1 MKNGRIRLTFWQ
13 LRFLYPQYNS
23 EWMLLMVDQFS
34 SAESTEVSWSL
45 DSTTVY
51 GTLVRPSGP
60 GPFPA
65 VVMVA
70 GSGPTDRD
78 WTSPLLPGTNG
89 SARLLAEA
97 LAQAGISSLR
107 YDKRP
112 SGPHLRENMPAL
124 IGKISMQSHLDEL
137 AGAVRT
143 IASQEYIRKDE
154 IFALTNSEGA
164 LHAINYQV
172 SRPAIPFAGLL
183 LTAPPG
189 QVVGAVGRSQI
200 AAQVAGLPNEEAL
213 LAAYDA
219 AIAHFSAAEPFTP
232 DPSLPQSAQMLL
244 QALATPA
251 NLPFA
256 RELWI
261 ADAAA
266 MLRQVEVPVLIV
278 IGKKDIQ
285 VDWQAD
291 GEPLQRA
298 AAGKKDVTFLFPENA
313 NHVQKYEP
321 KSRAELSPN
330 EAVTG
335 YNAPEAH
342 LDEEAQAGI
351 LHWLAA
357 HT

>member
-1 MKNGRIRLTFWQ
+1 MIIQGSFG
-13 LRFLYPQYNS
+13 
-23 EWMLLMVDQFS
+23 
-34 SAESTEVSWSL
+34 ASTEVSWPL

-60 GPFPA
+60 VPSPA

-78 WTSPLLPGTNG
+78 WNTPLLPGTNG

-97 LAQAGISSLR
+97 LAQAGIASLR

-112 SGPHLRENMPAL
+112 SGPHIRENMEAL
-124 IGKISMQSHLDEL
+124 SGKISMQSHLDEL
-137 AGAVRT
+137 TGAVRML
-143 IASQEYIRKDE
+143 ASRADVRKDK

-164 LHAINYQV
+164 LHALNYQV
-172 SRPAIPFAGLL
+172 SSPAIPLAGLV

-189 QVVGAVGRSQI
+189 RSVGAVGRSQI
-200 AAQVAGLPNEEAL
+200 AAQVAGASNGEAL
-213 LAAYDA
+213 MAVYDA
-219 AIAHFSAAEPFTP
+219 AIAHFIAAEPFTL
-232 DPSLPQSAQMLL
+232 DPALPQAAQMLL
-244 QALATPA
+244 QALASPG

-261 ADAAA
+261 ADAAD
-266 MLRQVEVPVLIV
+266 LLKQIQVPVLIV

-291 GEPLQRA
+291 GELLQRA
-298 AAGKKDVTFLFPENA
+298 VAGKQDVTFVFPDNA

-321 KSRAELSPN
+321 KSRAELVLT
-330 EAVTG
+330 EVMTG
-335 YNAPEAH
+335 YNAPDAH
-342 LDEEAQAGI
+342 LDEEAQASI
-351 LHWLAA
+351 LKWLAA
-357 HT
+357 HI

>member
-1 MKNGRIRLTFWQ
+1 M
-13 LRFLYPQYNS
+13 P
-23 EWMLLMVDQFS
+23 DQIS
-34 SAESTEVSWSL
+34 YGGSTEISWPL

-60 GPFPA
+60 RPFATLPGWSVLGSAGEHPFGPPA

-78 WTSPLLPGTNG
+78 WNTPLLPGTNG

-97 LAQAGISSLR
+97 LARAGIASLR

-112 SGPHLRENMPAL
+112 SGPHLHENMQAL
-124 IGKISMQSHLDEL
+124 IGKISMQSHVDEL
-137 AGAVRT
+137 AGAVHT
-143 IASQEYIRKDE
+143 LASQDDVRKDR

-164 LHAINYQV
+164 LHALNYQL
-172 SRPAIPFAGLL
+172 SNPAIPFAGLV

-189 QVVGAVGRSQI
+189 RTVGAVGRSQI
-200 AAQVAGLPNEEAL
+200 AAQVAGMPNEEVL
-213 LAAYDA
+213 MAAYDA
-219 AIAHFSAAEPFTP
+219 AIAHFIADEPFTP
-232 DPSLPQSAQMLL
+232 DPELPQAAQMLL
-244 QALATPA
+244 LGLATPA

-266 MLRQVEVPVLIV
+266 LLKQIQVPVLIV

-291 GEPLQRA
+291 GETLQHA
-298 AAGKKDVTFLFPENA
+298 AAGKQEVTFVFPENA

-321 KSRAELSPN
+321 KNRSDLVLTE
-330 EAVTG
+330 VMTG
-335 YNAPEAH
+335 YNAPDAH
-342 LDEEAQAGI
+342 LDEEALASI
-351 LHWLAA
+351 LNWLAA
-357 HT
+357 HA

>member
-1 MKNGRIRLTFWQ
+1 
-13 LRFLYPQYNS
+13 
-23 EWMLLMVDQFS
+23 MVDQIS
-34 SAESTEVSWSL
+34 SGESAEVSWPL

-78 WTSPLLPGTNG
+78 WNSPLLPGTNG

-97 LAQAGISSLR
+97 LAGAGIASLR

-112 SGPHLRENMPAL
+112 SGPHMAENMPAL
-124 IGKISMQSHLDEL
+124 IGRISMQSHLDEL

-143 IASQEYIRKDE
+143 IAGHDYIRKDR

-164 LHAINYQV
+164 LHAMNYQLSGPV
-172 SRPAIPFAGLL
+172 IPFTGLV

-189 QVVGAVGRSQI
+189 QIVGAVGRSQI
-200 AAQVAGLPNEEAL
+200 AAQVAGLLNEQAL
-213 LAAYDA
+213 MAAYDA
-219 AIAHFSAAEPFTP
+219 AIAHFTAAEPYTP
-232 DPSLPQSAQMLL
+232 DPSLPQSVQMLL

-261 ADAAA
+261 ADPAA
-266 MLRQVEVPVLIV
+266 LLGQIQVPVLIV

-285 VDWQAD
+285 VDWRAD
-291 GEPLQRA
+291 GEPLRRA
-298 AAGKKDVTFLFPENA
+298 AAGKDDMTFLFPENA

-321 KSRAELSPN
+321 KSRAELSPT
-330 EAVTG
+330 ETVTG
-335 YNAPEAH
+335 YNAQDTH
-342 LDEEAQAGI
+342 LDEEALTGI
-351 LHWLAA
+351 LTWLAA
-357 HT
+357 HL

>member
-1 MKNGRIRLTFWQ
+1 MTHPIAS
-13 LRFLYPQYNS
+13 S
-23 EWMLLMVDQFS
+23 E
-34 SAESTEVSWSL
+34 SAEISWAL
-45 DSTTVY
+45 DATTVY

-78 WTSPLLPGTNG
+78 WNSPLLPGDNG

-97 LAQAGISSLR
+97 LAQAGIASLR
-107 YDKRP
+107 YDKRA
-112 SGPHLRENMPAL
+112 SGPHLRENLPAL

-143 IASQEYIRKDE
+143 IAGQDGLRADAL
-154 IFALTNSEGA
+154 FALTNSEGA
-164 LHAINYQV
+164 LHALNYQV
-172 SRPAIPFAGLL
+172 SAPALPFAGLV

-189 QVVGAVGRSQI
+189 RTVGAVAR
-200 AAQVAGLPNEEAL
+200 AQVAA
-213 LAAYDA
+213 LAAGMPDSEELMAVYDA
-219 AIAHFSAAEPFTP
+219 AIARFGAAQPFTP
-232 DPSLPQSAQMLL
+232 DPALPQAAQLL
-244 QALATPA
+244 LRGLSTPA

-256 RELWI
+256 RELWS

-266 MLRQVEVPVLIV
+266 LLKQIQVPVLIV
-278 IGKKDIQ
+278 IGKKDVQ

-298 AAGKKDVTFLFPENA
+298 AAGKPDVTFVFPENA

-321 KSRAELSPN
+321 KQRSDLAPAEV
-330 EAVTG
+330 AAG
-335 YNAPEAH
+335 YNAPDAH
-342 LDEEAQAGI
+342 LDEAAQASI
-351 LHWLAA
+351 LAWLAA
-357 HT
+357 HA